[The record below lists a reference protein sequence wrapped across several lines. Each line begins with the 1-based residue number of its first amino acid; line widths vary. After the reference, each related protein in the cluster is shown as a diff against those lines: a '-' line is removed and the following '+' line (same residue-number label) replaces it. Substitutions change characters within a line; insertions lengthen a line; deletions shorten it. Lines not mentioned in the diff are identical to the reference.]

1 MNLKVIALALFGL
14 VGLTSTSDVQMYP
27 GLQLR
32 VEQDFLHIFT
42 KEFFAVLPVIMEY
55 VNEVIPKEID
65 ILNVKISDISF
76 KDF

>member
-1 MNLKVIALALFGL
+1 MNLKAIVFALLGL